1 MSDEAQR
8 SEASPTASRAPS
20 WARRV
25 FSLLAFVGLG
35 AGLFV
40 WLNER
45 PTEARSRPRESEGQP
60 VRVLPLETIEV
71 VPRTTGYGDVEA
83 AQRWQALAEVSG
95 RVVEV
100 HDRLEVGRV
109 VEQGALLLRI
119 DPSGFELERSR
130 SEASAKAVRAQI
142 AELQAREK
150 SAAAN
155 LRIEKRGLELVRRD
169 LERVQRLYET
179 GNASMTEV
187 EVAERAVIAAEK
199 AVQGYQNTLA
209 ELPASRRVL
218 SAQLEQQLAG
228 VATTQIDLSKT
239 QIVAP
244 FTMRL
249 REVNVS
255 PHQVVTA
262 GAVLVVGDGVDA
274 FEIAARVPMGSL
286 SQLRPPPPAPEP
298 SAEGPTIVEAPPSRG
313 SFAASLEAI
322 VRLSIQGEAHTW
334 KGRFHRFG
342 GVDPET
348 RTILAVV
355 QVDEDDD
362 VRPQRGLRLLSGL
375 HVEVEL
381 RGQRRGGCK
390 AIPRNAYRDG
400 TVWLVDQEQRLQ
412 LREVEAELVQE
423 DFVCLGD
430 AVQPGARVV
439 LSDLKPAV
447 AGMRL
452 VPSVDGE
459 AAARLRAVALAEEAR

>member
-8 SEASPTASRAPS
+8 PEASPTTDRAPS
-20 WARRV
+20 WARRL
-25 FSLLAFVGLG
+25 FSLLAFAGIGV
-35 AGLFV
+35 GLFV
-40 WLNER
+40 WLNDR
-45 PTEARSRPRESEGQP
+45 PTAARPRPTQSEGQP

-71 VPRTTGYGDVEA
+71 IPRTVGYGVVEA
-83 AQRWQALAEVSG
+83 AQRWQAIAEVSG
-95 RVVEV
+95 RAVAV
-100 HDRLEVGRV
+100 HERLEEGRV
-109 VEQGALLLRI
+109 VQQGALLLRI
-119 DPSGFELERSR
+119 DPAGFELERSR

-155 LRIEKRGLELVRRD
+155 LKIEQRVLELARRD
-169 LERVQRLYET
+169 LERVQRLFET
-179 GNASMTEV
+179 GNASLTEV
-187 EVAERAVIAAEK
+187 EDAERAVITAEK
-199 AVQGYQNTLA
+199 SVQSYKNTLA

-239 QIVAP
+239 EIVAP

-255 PHQVVTA
+255 LHQVVTT
-262 GAVLVVGDGVDA
+262 GTVLVVGDAVGA
-274 FEIAARVPMGSL
+274 FEIAARLPMGSL
-286 SQLRPPPPAPEP
+286 SQLRPPPPPREP
-298 SAEGPTIVEAPPSRG
+298 GTDGPAVGNAPSRG
-313 SFAASLEAI
+313 GFAASVEAI
-322 VRLSIQGEAHTW
+322 VRLSVQGETHVW

-355 QVDEDDD
+355 QVDEDPDLGQ
-362 VRPQRGLRLLSGL
+362 QRGLRLLSGL

-381 RGQRRGGCK
+381 RGQQRGGCR
-390 AIPRNAYRDG
+390 AIPRTAYHDG

-412 LREVEAELVQE
+412 LMEVEAELVQE
-423 DFVCLGD
+423 DFVCLGE
-430 AVQPGARVV
+430 AIQPGARVV
-439 LSDLKPAV
+439 LSQLKPAV

-452 VPSVDGE
+452 VPSIDGE
-459 AAARLRAVALAEEAR
+459 AATRLRAVALAEEAR